1 MEERLKSHYE
11 SLSRVIWFVRMSD
24 AKAAPV
30 LALQVALV
38 GTLVARIDHLR
49 PIACG
54 ENGTAEQVGLISV
67 AALYVV
73 LVLAAAGMAAWV
85 FKPTHGRTCESLIYF
100 EDIAAISLDTFKGRS
115 KNLSDEEIEDQL
127 LQQVHAVSQI
137 ASTKM
142 RRVDCAFVLSGLT
155 VVLWLVLLGWGSI

>member
-1 MEERLKSHYE
+1 M
-11 SLSRVIWFVRMSD
+11 
-24 AKAAPV
+24 
-30 LALQVALV
+30 LALQIALV
-38 GTLVARIDHLR
+38 GTLVARIENLQ
-49 PIACG
+49 PIAFG
-54 ENGTAEQVGLISV
+54 ENGTSEQVGLVAVATLYIASALAAGSV
-67 AALYVV
+67 AA
-73 LVLAAAGMAAWV
+73 WV
-85 FKPTHGRTCESLIYF
+85 YKPRHGRTGESLIYF

-142 RRVDCAFVLSGLT
+142 RKVDCAFVLSGLT